1 MNFEDL
7 LEEFNANLFYSV
19 RQSPIVTK
27 MIKYA
32 KDLNDD
38 FLLGRAYTYKAQ
50 LEYYS
55 DNLEKSDRYARKALK
70 LLELFPPTIEIIYA
84 NNLLGIITDLKGN
97 IVASIDYYIDAI
109 RYSEQTGIH
118 NLLALI
124 YNNIG
129 SIHKDIYDYDNA
141 IRFLRRGIRE
151 IKNRPGESP
160 RALLYIYA
168 NLSLC
173 YNGLNDLPSLE
184 KLYSKW
190 CQLSF
195 ESSKEVKKCNIN
207 LTICRMFIEMRKN
220 QREDARRSFEEF
232 IVDIKANFD
241 ADLLKDLLRTV
252 EFWIN
257 MDYTDEAEEFLK
269 LCGTLIYD
277 YKVNNLEREYYYS
290 LIQLANKLHDETLKQ
305 SMIIKYYEVGEI
317 ERKNLQKINAENLR
331 DKVSMFEMEKK
342 IANSEL
348 DSMTDTLT
356 KLYNRRA
363 FNNVISAKFDVA
375 CKTNQ
380 SVAIAFFDVD
390 NFKQYND
397 SNGHLEGDNCLQF
410 IAEETKKLCDNDM
423 IALRYGG
430 DEFLMMFFGKEEDEV
445 YSIVQNLHNIVQSKN
460 LKNPNSRIGVV
471 TISTGICIE
480 NVETNSDIY
489 SLIIKADR
497 ALYKS
502 KETKNTIQMAQPLDV

>member
-1 MNFEDL
+1 MNFDDL
-7 LEEFNANLFYSV
+7 LEEFNANLFTPAK
-19 RQSPIVTK
+19 QSPVVVK
-27 MIKYA
+27 MLKLA
-32 KDLNDD
+32 RDNDDD
-38 FLLGRAYTYKAQ
+38 FLLGKAYTYKAQ
-50 LEYYS
+50 VRYYA
-55 DNLEKSDRYARKALK
+55 DDLDKSDMYARKALK
-70 LLELFPPTIEIIYA
+70 LLKRFPPTIEIIYA

-97 IVASIDYYIDAI
+97 IVASIDYYIEAI

-141 IRFLRRGIRE
+141 IKYLKMGMRE
-151 IKNRPGESP
+151 IKNREGNSP
-160 RALLYIYA
+160 RAVLYINA
-168 NLSLC
+168 NLSIC
-173 YNGLNDLPSLE
+173 YNGLNDLHSLE
-184 KLYSKW
+184 KLYNKW
-190 CQLSF
+190 RLLSF
-195 ESSKEVKKCNIN
+195 ESSKEVEKCNIN

-220 QREDARRSFEEF
+220 QREEARRSFEEF
-232 IVDIKANFD
+232 IVDIKTNFD
-241 ADLLKDLLRTV
+241 ADLLKDMLRTV

-257 MDYTDEAEEFLK
+257 MDYIDEAEEFLK

-277 YKVNNLEREYYYS
+277 YNVNCLEREYYYS
-290 LIQLANKLHDETLKQ
+290 MIKLAEKLHNEPLKQ
-305 SMIIKYYEVGEI
+305 DMIIKYYEAGEI
-317 ERKNLQKINAENLR
+317 VRKNLQQINAENLR
-331 DKVSMFEMEKK
+331 DKINMFEMQKK
-342 IANSEL
+342 IKDSEL
-348 DSMTDTLT
+348 ESMTDTLT

-460 LKNPNSRIGVV
+460 LKNPNSRIGIV

-480 NVETNSDIY
+480 NVETDSDIY